1 MKERLKTLRK
11 TLHLTQQDFAD
22 RIGVKRNSFANYETG
37 RNIPIDAIIVSICRE
52 FHVNERWLR
61 EGTGEMFQEQ
71 TSDEQIATFIGG
83 LLRDEE
89 DSFRRRL
96 LSALASLDETGW
108 KVLEKLADS
117 MKRDGD

>member
-71 TSDEQIATFIGG
+71 TPDEQIATFIGAG
-83 LLRDEE
+83 RSLLHPLAG
-89 DSFRRRL
+89 RR
-96 LSALASLDETGW
+96 
-108 KVLEKLADS
+108 
-117 MKRDGD
+117 

>member
-71 TSDEQIATFIGG
+71 TPDEQIATFIGG

-96 LSALASLDETGW
+96 LSALASLDETEW